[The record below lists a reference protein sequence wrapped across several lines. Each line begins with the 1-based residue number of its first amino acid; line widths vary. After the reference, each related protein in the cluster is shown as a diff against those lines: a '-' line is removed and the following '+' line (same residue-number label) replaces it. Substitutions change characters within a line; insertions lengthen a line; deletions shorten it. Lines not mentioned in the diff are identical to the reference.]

1 MMQGIFSGVQPQSEN
16 DKLISAI
23 SYVFTPIVPIIILV
37 TTLKDSRF
45 NRIHAYQG
53 LVFFG
58 GAFAWYVL
66 YSCAYFA
73 VTSVVGLLACVL
85 WVGFFLPFVLALYAA
100 YRVYTANQVEF
111 PYLTQATASV
121 FKDI

>member
-1 MMQGIFSGVQPQSEN
+1 MQGMYAGVQPQSDN

-23 SYVFTPIVPIIILV
+23 SYIFTPIVPIIVFV

-58 GAFAWYVL
+58 AAFAYYLV
-66 YSCAYFA
+66 YGCGYFI

-85 WVGFFLPFVLALYAA
+85 WVGFFVPLAVAIYLA
-100 YRVYTANQVEF
+100 YRVYTASQVEF
-111 PYLTQATASV
+111 PYLTQATSAV
-121 FKDI
+121 FKDM